1 MSKQPIE
8 KLIYLATDDPGIWRK
23 EVQSYEDE
31 GFIFLGDSDIAQSA
45 GMGTRYS
52 LDSLRNVILDIVLL
66 SQCDILV
73 CTFSSQVCRLSYE
86 LMQTRNEINVS
97 SLLFILF

>member
-1 MSKQPIE
+1 MWK
-8 KLIYLATDDPGIWRK
+8 K
-23 EVQSYEDE
+23 EVPKFEDL
-31 GFIFLGDSDIAQSA
+31 GFTFLGDSNIAQSA

-52 LDSLRNVILDIVLL
+52 LTSLRNVILDIVLL

-97 SLLFILF
+97 VNHFFCY